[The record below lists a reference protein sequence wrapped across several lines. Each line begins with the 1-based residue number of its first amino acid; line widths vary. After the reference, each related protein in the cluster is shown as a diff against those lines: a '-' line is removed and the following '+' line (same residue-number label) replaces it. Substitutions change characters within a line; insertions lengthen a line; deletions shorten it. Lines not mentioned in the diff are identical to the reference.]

1 MFKKRFMPFLDADD
15 GISAIGGVAEP
26 EDEASGEEVTD
37 EVTEDDDT
45 EVIPEVEEP
54 VKPQQTAEENAK
66 FAEIRRKADAEINKL
81 RAELDHER
89 QSKADRI
96 NEVVNNAY
104 KGSVNP
110 YTNRPI
116 ETEADYEEYQQM
128 YKEDVL
134 SQLGVSKDFIT
145 KEIEN
150 NPIVKEAQRILEA
163 QKAGQAKALFDSR
176 LAEITKLNPD
186 IKSIDDLMKMPNKA
200 EFDDY
205 VLNKHYDILDAY
217 KLVNGDTKKK
227 PNTSETKEHLIKTGG
242 QGGGSVG
249 LEIPGELLDYY
260 KETFPKET
268 AAQLRTR
275 YNRVLKR
282 QGE

>member
-1 MFKKRFMPFLDADD
+1 M
-15 GISAIGGVAEP
+15 
-26 EDEASGEEVTD
+26 EDEFNTVDDVEVGTEALQETEAEESV
-37 EVTEDDDT
+37 
-45 EVIPEVEEP
+45 EVEETEEESTENEMGAATP
-54 VKPQQTAEENAK
+54 HKQTAEENAK
-66 FAEIRRKADAEINKL
+66 FAEIRRKADAEINRL
-81 RAELDHER
+81 RAELDSER
-89 QSKADRI
+89 ASKAERI

-110 YTNRPI
+110 YTDRPI

-176 LAEITKLNPD
+176 LAEITKLNPE

-200 EFDDY
+200 EFDEY

-217 KLVNGDTKKK
+217 KLVSGDTKKK